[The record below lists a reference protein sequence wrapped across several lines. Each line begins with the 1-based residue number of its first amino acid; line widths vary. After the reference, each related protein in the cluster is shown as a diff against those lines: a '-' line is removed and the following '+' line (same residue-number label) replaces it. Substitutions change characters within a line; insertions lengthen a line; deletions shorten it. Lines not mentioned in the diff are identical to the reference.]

1 VGKRHPSA
9 SHLRTAKF
17 ENYNKKGRD
26 RKMIKPKRNY
36 ASIHHN
42 MYEEQGG
49 APAAYFRLA
58 GSGDCTGGLE
68 RGADL
73 S

>member
-1 VGKRHPSA
+1 MV
-9 SHLRTAKF
+9 
-17 ENYNKKGRD
+17 
-26 RKMIKPKRNY
+26 KPKRNY

-49 APAAYFRLA
+49 APAVYLRLA